1 MNRILRHVRASV
13 ETMSP
18 GYFSMVMATGILSLA
33 AHLLAVPWLPGALFV
48 LNWILFAI
56 IGVLALARLYWYPRR
71 VLEDLMDHLS
81 APGFFT
87 FVAACGILGSQCL
100 LLGGNLRVAVLLG
113 GVGLLAWIV
122 LTSTNFTVLTIKRNK
137 PTLRSEERRVGK
149 EGVSKC
155 RSRWSPVH

>member
-71 VLEDLMDHLS
+71 VVEDLLDHLS

-87 FVAACGILGSQCL
+87 FVAACGCLDSRCL
-100 LLGGNLRVAVLLG
+100 LLGGTLRVTVLLG
-113 GVGLLAWIV
+113 GVGPLGV
-122 LTSTNFTVLTIKRNK
+122 VRVSVVGGTSGAA
-137 PTLRSEERRVGK
+137 RV
-149 EGVSKC
+149 ED
-155 RSRWSPVH
+155 

>member
-81 APGFFT
+81 APGF
-87 FVAACGILGSQCL
+87 
-100 LLGGNLRVAVLLG
+100 
-113 GVGLLAWIV
+113 
-122 LTSTNFTVLTIKRNK
+122 
-137 PTLRSEERRVGK
+137 RSEEHTSELQSLMRISYAVFCLKKKKKNITKTTHTALLRLNK
-149 EGVSKC
+149 LNS
-155 RSRWSPVH
+155 